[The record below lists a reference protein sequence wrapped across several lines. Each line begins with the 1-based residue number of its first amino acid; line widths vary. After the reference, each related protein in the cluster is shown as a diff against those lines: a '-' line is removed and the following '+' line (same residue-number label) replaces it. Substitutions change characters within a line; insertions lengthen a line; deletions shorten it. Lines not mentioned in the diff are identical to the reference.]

1 MSADNINALLGYLG
15 AFGLGAVLAGLVVF
29 LILKS
34 FLPSYLAEKG
44 KNLATKEDVALITR
58 EIEAVKSEYALVL
71 EELRARN
78 QLRMA
83 ALDRRLEA
91 HQEAFTLW
99 HELVGEAH
107 SDKVGCV
114 VMKCQAWWEKNCLYL
129 SSTVRESFSDAYSS
143 AHSHHAYLQS
153 RTDAKLV
160 KENWARIMKAGHD
173 IVAAVQLPGLTPAE
187 RDELK
192 KLESKADRHA

>member
-1 MSADNINALLGYLG
+1 MSAEDLSSILSYLG
-15 AFGLGAVLAGLVVF
+15 AFGLGGVVAGVVVF
-29 LILKS
+29 ILLKS

-44 KNLATKEDVALITR
+44 KNLATKEDVAQITR

-83 ALDRRLEA
+83 ALDRRLAA

-99 HELVGEAH
+99 RELLGAVH
-107 SDKVGCV
+107 SDKVGGV
-114 VMKCQAWWEKNCLYL
+114 VLKCQAWWEKNCLYL
-129 SSTVRESFSDAYSS
+129 SSPVRESFSDAYTS
-143 AHSHHAYLQS
+143 AHSHHGYLQS

-160 KENWARIMKAGHD
+160 EENWARIMKAGND
-173 IVAAVQLPGLTPAE
+173 IVAAVQLPGLTTAE
-187 RDELK
+187 KDEIKRL
-192 KLESKADRHA
+192 SDIDVQ

>member
-1 MSADNINALLGYLG
+1 MSAEDLRAVLSYLG
-15 AFGLGAVLAGLVVF
+15 AFGIGGVVAGFVVY
-29 LILKS
+29 LLLKS

-44 KNLATKEDVALITR
+44 KNLATKEDVAQITR

-99 HELVGEAH
+99 RELLGAVH
-107 SDKVGCV
+107 SDKVGDV
-114 VMKCQAWWEKNCLYL
+114 VLKCQTWWERNCLYL
-129 SSTVRESFSDAYSS
+129 SPLVRESFSDAYSS

-153 RTDAKLV
+153 RADSKLV
-160 KENWARIMKAGHD
+160 QENWARIMKAGND
-173 IVAAVQLPGLTPAE
+173 IVTAVQLPGLTSAE
-187 RDELK
+187 RDEIK
-192 KLESKADRHA
+192 KLEEKGGP

>member
-1 MSADNINALLGYLG
+1 MSAEDFRAVLSYLG
-15 AFGLGAVLAGLVVF
+15 AFGVGGVVAGLAVY
-29 LILKS
+29 LLLKS

-44 KNLATKEDVALITR
+44 KNLATKEDVAQITR

-99 HELVGEAH
+99 RELLGAVH
-107 SDKVGCV
+107 TDKVGSV
-114 VMKCQAWWEKNCLYL
+114 VLKCQAWWEKNCLYL
-129 SSTVRESFSDAYSS
+129 SSAVRESFSDAYSS
-143 AHSHHAYLQS
+143 AHAHHAYLQS

-160 KENWARIMKAGHD
+160 QENWARIMKAGND
-173 IVAAVQLPGLTPAE
+173 IVAAVQLPGLTSAE
-187 RDELK
+187 KDEIK
-192 KLESKADRHA
+192 KLEEKGGA